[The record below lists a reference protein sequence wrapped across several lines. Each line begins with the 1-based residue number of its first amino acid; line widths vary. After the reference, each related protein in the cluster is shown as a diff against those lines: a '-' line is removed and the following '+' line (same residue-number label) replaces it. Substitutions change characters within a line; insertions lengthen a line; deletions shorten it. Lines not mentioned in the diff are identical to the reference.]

1 MPGTVY
7 PRALSYTR
15 LTASP
20 LTRARTPADRQP
32 SPGEGRGGRLH
43 TGQTRRSHIDRK
55 QINIDEKAG
64 KLTSTQGNF
73 GGAYVAMSDGDV

>member
-1 MPGTVY
+1 MPEY

-15 LTASP
+15 LAASP

-32 SPGEGRGGRLH
+32 GTPERRTPPH
-43 TGQTRRSHIDRK
+43 RTNTRHSHIDKKR
-55 QINIDEKAG
+55 INIDEEAG